1 MIIVMIT
8 FLILLVVGV
17 PVGFSIAISGFTYFF
32 QHPSLS
38 LISAVHS
45 AFRGR
50 HA

>member
-32 QHPSLS
+32 SIRNCQ
-38 LISAVHS
+38 
-45 AFRGR
+45 
-50 HA
+50 